1 MPQEK
6 GKSGNLAGRPKG
18 SPNKTT
24 ATVRETLLKI
34 FNETADNIPDIFAQ
48 LEPAEKL
55 NFIAKILP
63 YLAPKME
70 AVSEI
75 EKDDHVIIINR
86 TIVEGGGLGKVF
98 GETIQ
103 PPNITYNVV
112 DMSDSKQQSTT

>member
-6 GKSGNLAGRPKG
+6 GKTANLAGRPKG
-18 SPNKTT
+18 SLNKTT

-34 FNETADNIPDIFAQ
+34 FNETADNIPGIFAQ

-70 AVSEI
+70 SVSEI
-75 EKDDHVIIINR
+75 EKDDRCIIVNR
-86 TIVEGGGLGKVF
+86 TIVDNGGLGKVF
-98 GETIQ
+98 GEHANQTEERVIEW
-103 PPNITYNVV
+103 
-112 DMSDSKQQSTT
+112 